1 MHTRRCVL
9 VSLAAA
15 CAVAAPSF
23 AQTDTTLRLGAI
35 GGGSS
40 MSPDSAFGKI
50 LITALADLGYELGRN
65 LTFESRG
72 ALANVAKL
80 PGLIAEL
87 TAAGARILVASG
99 YPSAAAAKAAGVPTV
114 IFVGAGDPVATG
126 LVESWAHP
134 GGVVTGI
141 SDVAATLTVKRL
153 ELLKAISPQLK
164 RVAML

>member
-65 LTFESRG
+65 LTF
-72 ALANVAKL
+72 VARWRMS
-80 PGLIAEL
+80 PNC
-87 TAAGARILVASG
+87 RAS
-99 YPSAAAAKAAGVPTV
+99 
-114 IFVGAGDPVATG
+114 
-126 LVESWAHP
+126 
-134 GGVVTGI
+134 
-141 SDVAATLTVKRL
+141 
-153 ELLKAISPQLK
+153 SPN
-164 RVAML
+164 